1 MRIESGHLMM
11 NDVAEVAGDSV
22 RFVCDDGRTMFEV
35 RIRKDGRSLEV
46 RGVDTA
52 IVNGVLYGT
61 ASYGMAARDQQ
72 RHGCGH
78 SIRCGLTPEL
88 SRAA

>member
-1 MRIESGHLMM
+1 MRIESGHPMM

-35 RIRKDGRSLEV
+35 RIRKDGKSLEV

-52 IVNGVLYGT
+52 VVNGVLYGT
-61 ASYGMAARDQQ
+61 ALCVLPHVTNSITVAAIPYD
-72 RHGCGH
+72 
-78 SIRCGLTPEL
+78 
-88 SRAA
+88 AV

>member
-1 MRIESGHLMM
+1 MRIESGHPMM

-22 RFVCDDGRTMFEV
+22 RFVCDDGRTMFEA

-61 ASYGMAARDQQ
+61 ALCVIPNVTNSITVAAIPYD
-72 RHGCGH
+72 
-78 SIRCGLTPEL
+78 EV
-88 SRAA
+88 